1 MKPTTTQGASTSRS
15 RVSAGIKAVLA
26 IVLTLMPWAISAGQV
41 RVACI
46 GNSITYGDRIADRA
60 HDSYPAQLQTLLGT
74 AFDVRNYGN
83 CGKCAQSASD
93 DPYTLTT
100 EWAEAQAFMPHI
112 VIIKLGTN
120 DTKPQ
125 NWTSAK
131 AFGKDLERIA
141 TTMANLPTHPRII
154 MATPA
159 RAYNHA
165 WGINDSIIT
174 AGVIPAVNAIA
185 KRHGWQTVDLH
196 TLTSDM
202 ATDFPDGIHPNPKGA
217 GVIARAIR
225 DAIAADP
232 NRAQVKLTTD
242 RGDIVV
248 ELFNETPLHRDNFL
262 RQVKAGTFNGVLW
275 HRVINQFLIQ
285 TGDRLSKHAK
295 PGEMLG
301 EGDET
306 PADWVPAEVR
316 APLYYHQRGM
326 LNAAREGDDT
336 NPERKSSS
344 TQFTII
350 TGRTMDDAALDRT
363 QTRIDEWTNHTFRL
377 TDEMRQTYKTL
388 GGAPHLDGSY
398 TVFGR
403 VVSGMD
409 VVETIEKVAT
419 DRNDRPLQDVRIK
432 KAKVIKQ
439 HK

>member
-1 MKPTTTQGASTSRS
+1 MKRNILNIAATLVMMTAMLIASTP
-15 RVSAGIKAVLA
+15 AL
-26 IVLTLMPWAISAGQV
+26 GQQV
-41 RVACI
+41 KVACV
-46 GNSITYGDRIADRA
+46 GNSITWGHGISDRD
-60 HDSYPAQLQTLLGT
+60 HDSYPAQLQVLLGT
-74 AFDVRNYGN
+74 GFDVRNFGN

-93 DPYTLTT
+93 DPYTAT
-100 EWAEAQAFMPHI
+100 EEYAAALRFNPDI
-112 VIIKLGTN
+112 VVVKLGTN

-125 NWTSAK
+125 NWKSQK
-131 AFGKDLERIA
+131 QFRKDLEQIA
-141 TTMANLPTHPRII
+141 TTLSRLPSHPRII
-154 MATPA
+154 MALPA
-159 RAYNHA
+159 KAFNHA

-174 AGVIPAVNAIA
+174 DGVIPAVTSISKKHN
-185 KRHGWQTVDLH
+185 WQLLDLH
-196 TLTSDM
+196 TLTQSM
-202 ATDFPDGIHPNPKGA
+202 GAHFPDGIHPDKQAA
-217 GVIARAIR
+217 GEIARAVR

-232 NRAQVKLTTD
+232 ARPQVKLVTD

-262 RQVKAGTFNGVLW
+262 RQVKAGTFDGVLW

-306 PADWVPAEVR
+306 PADWIPAEVR

-326 LNAAREGDDT
+326 LNAAREGDET
-336 NPERKSSS
+336 NPQRKSSS

-377 TDEMRQTYKTL
+377 TDEMRQTYKTA

-403 VVSGMD
+403 VVSGME
-409 VVETIEKVAT
+409 VVEAIEKTPT
-419 DRNDRPLQDVRIK
+419 DRNDRPTTDVRIK
-432 KAKVIKQ
+432 RAKVIRK
-439 HK
+439 